1 MAVSVYYPV
10 GVVEMQDPTP
20 AGVDLFMT
28 LTAGSHGQ
36 SGVHVDIM
44 AGEVETDESLKDDAP
59 AGKG

>member
-1 MAVSVYYPV
+1 MSASYPV

-20 AGVDLFMT
+20 AGIDLFMT
-28 LTAGSHGQ
+28 LATGSHGQ
-36 SGVHVDIM
+36 GGVHVDVM